1 MVRASVRSPHKKISP
16 RIPSCECFHRKSLRF
31 SCGDTGTRF
40 FRNTFRSPWT
50 HSRDFCEIISAHVR
64 SLRTHRELLGLKEGD
79 GREGDPTV
87 PSRDCANPGS
97 CPLFDKGSCYVFPG
111 APCAK
116 PLSLYSAEN

>member
-1 MVRASVRSPHKKISP
+1 MKEIPLTQGKVALVDDEDFERLSRHKWHAAKDN
-16 RIPSCECFHRKSLRF
+16 HTWYAQ
-31 SCGDTGTRF
+31 GRF
-40 FRNTFRSPWT
+40 FIEPGV
-50 HSRDFCEIISAHVR
+50 VR
-64 SLRTHRELLGLKEGD
+64 SLKTHRELLGLKEGD

-97 CPLFDKGSCYVFPG
+97 CPLFDKGSCYVLPG